1 MSFPLFTSLSSK
13 IKFPIGLIIG
23 IAVMLI
29 IMMSPAQVGLPLAGQ
44 RMLAILAFAVIVW
57 ITEAVTY
64 EVSALMIFT
73 LIIGVLYGLPSVS
86 DTAINYTSLDGL
98 KLALS
103 GFSNPG
109 LGLVVGALF
118 IAAAMS
124 HTGLDQ
130 RIALFT
136 LSKIGTSTRRIL
148 IGTVVVT
155 FLLSLVVPSA
165 TARSACVVAIMMG
178 MITSFNLPSHSNLP
192 AAVMMTVA
200 QATNIWN
207 IGIQTAAAQNVLGVG
222 FIYQILG
229 QRITWLEW
237 FIAGF
242 PWAIVMSIILI
253 WVVMRLLPEEG
264 HPIPEGK
271 ELILASLAKLGKIN
285 YSQKYLLATSLFLL
299 FGWATEGRL
308 HQFDT
313 TSVTYLGLLILM
325 LPQIGAVSWQDIH
338 HRIPWGVIVVFGVG
352 ISLGTAL
359 VYTEAAKW
367 LGNQVVAYLPAE
379 HLGIFTVF
387 AILSAFLIVIHLGFA
402 SATALCSAILPILIA
417 VLQSIP
423 GDFNATAIAMLLT
436 FAISFG
442 FILPINAPQNM
453 VCLATDTFSTHQF
466 IKVGVILTLIGYGL
480 MMLFAGTY
488 WQWLGY
494 F

>member
-1 MSFPLFTSLSSK
+1 MFFSFFTSLRAK
-13 IKFPIGLIIG
+13 VRFPLGLLLG

-29 IMMSPAQVGLPLAGQ
+29 IMASPSQPGLPIAGQ
-44 RMLAILAFAVIVW
+44 YMLGILAFAVIVW
-57 ITEAVTY
+57 ISEAVTY

-73 LIIGVLYGLPSVS
+73 LIIGVLYGLPSDQQATMTYS
-86 DTAINYTSLDGL
+86 SLDGL

-136 LSKIGTSTRRIL
+136 LSKIGTSTKRIL
-148 IGTVVVT
+148 IGIVIVT
-155 FLLSLVVPSA
+155 FLLSLVVPSS
-165 TARSACVVAIMMG
+165 TARSACMVAIMMG
-178 MITSFNLPSHSNLP
+178 MITSFNLPQHSNLP
-192 AAVMMTVA
+192 AAMMMTVA

-237 FIAGF
+237 FIAGT
-242 PWAIVMSIILI
+242 PWAIVMSVILI
-253 WVVMRLLPEEG
+253 WVVMRILPEEG

-271 ELILASLAKLGKIN
+271 EIILSSLSKLGPMN
-285 YSQKYLLATSLFLL
+285 YVQKYLLAVALFLL

-308 HQFDT
+308 HNFDT
-313 TSVTYLGLLILM
+313 TSFTYFGLLILM
-325 LPQIGAVSWQDIH
+325 LPQIGAVTWKDIQN
-338 HRIPWGVIVVFGVG
+338 RIPWGVIVVFGVG

-359 VYTEAAKW
+359 VQTEAAKW
-367 LGNQVVAYLPAE
+367 LGNQVVSYLPAE
-379 HLGIFTVF
+379 HLGIITVF
-387 AILSAFLIVIHLGFA
+387 AVLSAFLIVIHLGFA
-402 SATALCSAILPILIA
+402 SATALCSAILPIMIA
-417 VLQSIP
+417 VLQSIA
-423 GDFNATAIAMLLT
+423 GDFNPAAIAMLLT
-436 FAISFG
+436 FVISFG

-453 VCLATDTFSTHQF
+453 VCLATDTFSTQQF
-466 IKVGVILTLIGYGL
+466 IKVGLILTVTGYGL
-480 MMLFAGTY
+480 MLLFAGTY